1 MKRNMLWGGFCT
13 AVLTL
18 LLGIGMVY
26 AGTTGK
32 IAGRVIDAETGD
44 PLPGANIVIEGTQMG
59 TASDIDGYYVILNV
73 PPGTYTL
80 KASMLGYQP
89 MVVKN
94 VVVDADRTT
103 EINFSLKQ
111 TAIVTEEVVVVA
123 KEPTIKKDLTA
134 SVTIVKGEELKNLPV
149 ATVADVVMQQAGVI
163 ERGGLHIRGGRPDEV
178 VYVVD
183 GVEVRDPY
191 NNATMAGIPL
201 VAMEEASTFKGGFDV
216 DQGTVASG
224 AINIVTKEGRD
235 KYEATFRYT
244 TSDLSF
250 LGDNLF
256 AFFDANLGDPYLDA
270 LLGKKY
276 DLSDPKGRHK
286 QKERITEVSFGGPL
300 IPNRRKGA
308 KFFVSAEYN
317 NDAGRFPVS
326 NNPDWRNWTENYQW
340 KFTLPFSSIKLFTS
354 GFWRRSKYRTY
365 APEWRL
371 ALDHRN
377 INIDKHLQFTGGIDH
392 IVSPKTYWSFR
403 VGFYEREARFFNFED
418 VDHDGVDDFDDRDLD
433 GFVEIDIDYFIDSL
447 GNLMTNLLDSIGAEI
462 HGDYVEV
469 PYYWWE
475 SFVTGLHPRVGG
487 GPRWWPISKRQG
499 WGQSSQ
505 VDTFVVTP
513 DGDTIDIGNLY
524 LLDDHTWD
532 RDVFYIRR
540 VKTLTLKWRLQSQVT
555 QHHEI
560 LTGIEYKR
568 HDVMRYGIDYAAG
581 TNIYLSMN
589 NPPFERRPG
598 DPYNVVDWFEDHPC
612 KPWAFAAYA
621 RDKVEMEGMVA
632 KFGFRLDYYNPGGW
646 VISDPD
652 DPFVRDSVSP
662 QIRYIKNP
670 KKAKA
675 KWYISPRIGI
685 SHPISEKDVLHF
697 TYGHYYQIP
706 ALWQLI
712 RDYAFSGAFPLF
724 GNADLEP
731 EKVISYELGVKHAF
745 TSNTVIDVTAYY
757 KDISDWARVKQF
769 PYGVSGENYSMP
781 VNEDY
786 GSVRGVEFE
795 FTKRPGGELLPS
807 WSFTLSYTYQIARGS
822 FSSPF
827 DAYTWMWRGYP
838 MPPSDSP
845 LDWDQRHRLFITLG
859 YFAKKGNPTFGIK
872 GLDNW
877 GFSIQHS
884 YGSGFPYTPPIR
896 TLREAIENI
905 NSKRL
910 PSTQNTNL
918 RVFKQFV
925 FGPVTIRAFMD
936 MNNVFNRKDLLGF
949 NNVEWYEQFN
959 DPEGEVK
966 DPTVWS
972 ARRTTRIG
980 IEFKYSEK

>member
-1 MKRNMLWGGFCT
+1 MKRNKWWGGLWLVI
-13 AVLTL
+13 AILAGV
-18 LLGIGMVY
+18 GMIY

-32 IAGRVIDAETGD
+32 IAGRVIDAQTGD
-44 PLPGANIVIEGTQMG
+44 PLPGANIVIEGTHMG
-59 TASDIDGYYVILNV
+59 TASDVDGYYVILNV

-89 MVVKN
+89 MVVKK

-111 TAIVTEEVVVVA
+111 TAIVTEEVVVTA

-134 SVTIVKGEELKNLPV
+134 SVTIVKGEELENLPIN
-149 ATVADVVMQQAGVI
+149 TVADVVTQQAGVI
-163 ERGGLHIRGGRPDEV
+163 NRGGLHIRGGRPDEV

-191 NNATMAGIPL
+191 NNTTMAGIPL

-224 AINIVTKEGRD
+224 AINVVTKEGRD
-235 KYEATFRYT
+235 KYEFTTRMT
-244 TSDLSF
+244 TSDLSM
-250 LGDNLF
+250 LGDKVF

-270 LLGKKY
+270 LLGKNF
-276 DLSDPKGRHK
+276 DLSDPVGRHK
-286 QKERITEVSFGGPL
+286 RKQRITEISLGGPL
-300 IPNRRKGA
+300 LPSWRKGA
-308 KFFVSAEYN
+308 KFFISSEFN
-317 NDAGRFPVS
+317 NHAGRFPVS
-326 NNPDWRNWTENYQW
+326 NDPHWRNWTENYQW
-340 KFTLPFSSIKLFTS
+340 KLTLPFSSIKFFTS
-354 GFWRRSKYRTY
+354 GFWRYSKTRDYD
-365 APEWRL
+365 PQWRL
-371 ALDHRN
+371 ALDHLN
-377 INIDKHLQFTGGIDH
+377 VTTDKHIQLTGGMDH
-392 IVSPKTYWSFR
+392 IISPKTYWSLRFGYYKR
-403 VGFYEREARFFNFED
+403 DNRFYNFED
-418 VDHDGVDDFDDRDLD
+418 VDNDGVDDFDDRDLD

-447 GNLMTNLLDSIGAEI
+447 GNLMTDFLDSIGAEI
-462 HGDYVEV
+462 HGGYVEV

-475 SFVTGLHPRVGG
+475 SFVTSMHPRVGG
-487 GPRWWPISKRQG
+487 GPKWWPVSWRQG

-524 LLDDHTWD
+524 LFDNHTWD
-532 RDVFYIRR
+532 RNVFYVRQ
-540 VKTLTLKWRLQSQVT
+540 VKTFSIKWRLQSQVT
-555 QHHEI
+555 RNHEI
-560 LTGIEYKR
+560 LTGFEYKK
-568 HDVMRYGIDYAAG
+568 HNVMRYGIDYASG
-581 TNIYLSMN
+581 SNIYLSMN
-589 NPPFERRPG
+589 NPPFQRRSG
-598 DPYNVVDWFEDHPC
+598 DPYNVVDWFNDHPC

-621 RDKVEMEGMVA
+621 RDKIEMEGMVA
-632 KFGFRLDYYNPGGW
+632 KVGFRLDYFDPGGW

-652 DPFVRDSVSP
+652 DPFVRDSVSN
-662 QIRYIKNP
+662 QIRYIKDP
-670 KKAKA
+670 KPAKK

-685 SHPISEKDVLHF
+685 SHPISERDVLHF

-724 GNADLEP
+724 GNADLDP

-745 TSNTVIDVTAYY
+745 TANTVIDVTAYY

-795 FTKRPGGELLPS
+795 LTKRSGGELLPF
-807 WSFTLSYTYQIARGS
+807 WNFNLSYTYQIARGS
-822 FSSPF
+822 FSNPF
-827 DAYTWMWRGYP
+827 DAYDWMWRGYP
-838 MPPSDSP
+838 LPPTDSP
-845 LDWDQRHRLFITLG
+845 LDWDQRHRLFVTLG
-859 YFAKKGNPTFGIK
+859 YYAPKDKPTFGIK
-872 GLDNW
+872 GFDNW
-877 GFSIQHS
+877 GFSIQYN
-884 YGSGFPYTPPIR
+884 YGSGFPYTPPIK

-905 NSKRL
+905 NAKRL

-918 RVFKQFV
+918 RIFKQFA
-925 FGPVTIRAFMD
+925 FGPVSIRAFMD
-936 MNNVFNRKDLLGF
+936 MNNVFNRKDLVGF
-949 NNVEWYEQFN
+949 NNVDWYTQFG

-972 ARRTTRIG
+972 ARRTTRVG
-980 IEFKYSEK
+980 IELKISEM